1 MTANSATA
9 MERVK
14 ETEAVVSK
22 GQETFNQSSETYE
35 LISRRAFEL
44 FESRGAAP
52 GHEKDDWLR
61 AESELLHPVPLNLI
75 ESIGEYVVQ
84 AEVPGF
90 HKNDLEI
97 GVEPRRLVISGLRD
111 RGLQRENAQ
120 VIYSEVVSN
129 RLLRTVDLPSDVDT
143 SGVRTIVEDGILT
156 VELPKS
162 QDAD

>member
-9 MERVK
+9 MERVR

-35 LISRRAFEL
+35 IISRRAFEL

-52 GHEKDDWLR
+52 GREKEDWLR

-90 HKNDLEI
+90 CKNDLEI
-97 GVEPRRLVISGLRD
+97 GVEPRRVVISGLRD
-111 RGLQRENAQ
+111 ARVQRENAQ

-129 RLLRTVDLPSDVDT
+129 RLLRSVDLPSDVDT
-143 SGVRTIVEDGILT
+143 SGVHTTVEDGILT

>member
-1 MTANSATA
+1 MAAHPATA
-9 MERVK
+9 MQRVK
-14 ETEAVVSK
+14 ETVAAVNK

-52 GHEKDDWLR
+52 GHEKEDWLR
-61 AESELLHPVPLNLI
+61 AESELLHPVSLNLI
-75 ESIGEYVVQ
+75 ESIGEYVVR

-90 HKNDLEI
+90 RINDLEI
-97 GVEPRRLVISGLRD
+97 GVESRRLVISGRRD
-111 RGLQRENAQ
+111 GGLQRENAQ
-120 VIYSEVVSN
+120 MIYSEAVSN
-129 RLLRTVDLPSDVDT
+129 RLLRTVDLPSDVNT
-143 SGVRTIVEDGILT
+143 SGVRTTVEDGILT